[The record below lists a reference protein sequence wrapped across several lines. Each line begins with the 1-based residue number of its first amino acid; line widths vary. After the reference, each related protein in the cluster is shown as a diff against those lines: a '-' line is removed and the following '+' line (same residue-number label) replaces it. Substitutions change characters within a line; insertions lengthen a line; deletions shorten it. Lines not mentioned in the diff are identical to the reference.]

1 MIYVISIH
9 YVTPCLSLDAGLQ
22 EAKKIPDF
30 DSLNDTTDSTIRGM
44 WCATQWQQAQILM
57 IGIRSVKNCNPKW
70 VCSKMLEKT
79 THLMVYQCL
88 SACFSHWKAATFW
101 MYTDCIPGYTRYFSI
116 FRSIPQWKLGEF
128 SGIRPSTSSAELANM
143 PWRRVLRWPGNGY
156 PLVI

>member
-22 EAKKIPDF
+22 GAKKIPDF

-44 WCATQWQQAQILM
+44 WYATQWQQAQILM
-57 IGIRSVKNCNPKW
+57 IGIRSVKNCNPK
-70 VCSKMLEKT
+70 CFFFSKMLEKT

-88 SACFSHWKAATFW
+88 SACFSHWKAAIFW
-101 MYTDCIPGYTRYFSI
+101 MYTDCMPGISPFSDPSKWV
-116 FRSIPQWKLGEF
+116 FAEF

-143 PWRRVLRWPGNGY
+143 QWRRVLRCHKNSPM
-156 PLVI
+156 